1 MKKYNTKKNI
11 IITLLSVTVI
21 ALVIGLFY
29 YIGTMKPEQPVTETP
44 PIEVMDPDVNVGK
57 IEVPSEPI
65 IDPQD
70 DTEPTL
76 TDSEE
81 TEPIDKQDGEEENT
95 DLNTSTDPTQPTNQE
110 KPSDGKPKTKDEAT
124 PPTDTEPPVVD
135 DNGEE
140 EQKVYEPD
148 KDTSTP
154 ADGTISADGTQIY
167 VGGFGWIPW
176 EGGGSEVTDAPNAGT
191 GDLIG
196 Y

>member
-1 MKKYNTKKNI
+1 MKKYNTKKNV
-11 IITLLSVTVI
+11 IITLLSVTAI
-21 ALVIGLFY
+21 ALVVGLFY
-29 YIGTMKPEQPVTETP
+29 YIGTMKSEQPVTETP
-44 PIEVMDPDVNVGK
+44 PIEVVDSDVNVGK
-57 IEVPSEPI
+57 IEVPSEPTI
-65 IDPQD
+65 EPQD

-81 TEPIDKQDGEEENT
+81 TEPTDKQDGEEENT

-124 PPTDTEPPVVD
+124 PPTDTDPPVVD

-140 EQKVYEPD
+140 EKVYEPD
-148 KDTSTP
+148 KATDNAP
-154 ADGTISADGTQIY
+154 KDGDINANGDIY
-167 VGGFGWIPW
+167 IEGFGWVQSSGEENKTI
-176 EGGGSEVTDAPNAGT
+176 DAPNAGT